1 MLHRDARTLLASREP
16 IPEKDMRHILRSI
29 TIISVCAAA
38 PAAAQ
43 MPATPV
49 LQNAWANSGITVA
62 ADYGHV
68 TGASAFA
75 GALAWAPSNA
85 RFQLSV
91 GGGAVRVDSGS
102 TSGGYGARLSIPL
115 VEFASGG
122 IGTAVFGGVG
132 FFGERGLRESSFPVG
147 LSLGWR
153 HALGATRGISAY
165 VAPFF
170 LISRRKGTVNGV
182 DENSKGNT
190 FRASAGVDVTLASQ
204 LGLTVGYEA
213 GARAK
218 NGNPGPRGGA
228 FGVAL
233 SYAFHRQN

>member
-1 MLHRDARTLLASREP
+1 MKLSQWTLWFTAALAAMPLS
-16 IPEKDMRHILRSI
+16 
-29 TIISVCAAA
+29 
-38 PAAAQ
+38 AQ

-85 RFQLSV
+85 RFQLSI

-102 TSGGYGARLSIPL
+102 TSAGYGGRLSIPL
-115 VEFASGG
+115 ISFASGA

-132 FFGERGLRESSFPVG
+132 FHSVKGVRESSFPAG

-165 VAPFF
+165 VAPFY
-170 LISRRKGTVNGV
+170 LISRRKGTVDGA
-182 DENSKGNT
+182 DENLKANA
-190 FRASAGVDVTLASQ
+190 FRASVGLDVTLAAQ
-204 LGLTVGYEA
+204 LGLTLGYEA
-213 GARAK
+213 GAKAK
-218 NGNPGPRGGA
+218 NADPGPRGGA

-233 SYAFHRQN
+233 SYALHKQQ